1 MKLKLLFLTI
11 LNSVAL
17 IASPIRVNGDVFDI
31 YTNKKGIAQSF
42 DDSVKVRSIYNASRT
57 LLTDLVHTKL
67 EVSFDWSNAYLIGR
81 ETLTAKPHFYP
92 SDSIILDAKGMEIS
106 QVSMNGVDLI
116 YKYDDGLKLTVKL
129 DREYTS
135 SEQYTLN
142 IEYIAKPNER
152 ETS

>member
-92 SDSIILDAKGMEIS
+92 SDSIILDAKEWR
-106 QVSMNGVDLI
+106 
-116 YKYDDGLKLTVKL
+116 YLKFL
-129 DREYTS
+129 
-135 SEQYTLN
+135 
-142 IEYIAKPNER
+142 
-152 ETS
+152 